1 MALNPSSLTEAIK
14 AGLLSL
20 PVVGDSESRTYGDVM
35 TDDQKDAM
43 EANIGVHAEDILNH
57 IINNAVVKVAMVTHS
72 HSGVTTGGGVSGPP
86 VPGVLE
92 EGSASSTPSGGIT

>member
-1 MALNPSSLTEAIK
+1 MALNPSSLTAAIK

-43 EANIGVHAEDILNH
+43 EANIGVYAEDILNH
-57 IINNAVVKVAMVTHS
+57 IINNAEVTVTMQNHT
-72 HSGVTTGGGVSGPP
+72 HSGVTTGGGTSGPP
-86 VPGVLE
+86 GPIPLTEDGTIE
-92 EGSASSTPSGGIT
+92 